1 MKISNLEGVP
11 VMERQDLLAK
21 PVADAIRNQ
30 NLSEVEVVEIDP
42 SFADTASFCENYKV
56 GLNQSA
62 NCVVIE
68 TKREGTIKYVTC
80 MVLATTKA
88 DVNNLLRKHMDVR
101 KASFAK
107 MDEAIALTGME
118 YGGITPIGLPS
129 DWVILVDSKVTET
142 PYVIIGSGIRKS
154 KLIVPGKLLAS
165 LPNAAILTG
174 LGIPK

>member
-107 MDEAIALTGME
+107 IDEAIALTGM
-118 YGGITPIGLPS
+118 
-129 DWVILVDSKVTET
+129 
-142 PYVIIGSGIRKS
+142 
-154 KLIVPGKLLAS
+154 
-165 LPNAAILTG
+165 
-174 LGIPK
+174 